1 MFENEYMVFQKVTF
15 ARLFSTSGTYFGF
28 ESDGKRFF
36 DVVAPGRPRIVQG
49 MTVIALVE
57 TPNGFEG
64 NGLLGWVDCDDG
76 SIACD
81 SALKHFCWFLAGAYF
96 AYMSP
101 LRAYDIIATPANAN
115 GVAWFV
121 AALFGFFALAS
132 LYLSVK
138 TLLIKRALVAVREL
152 IKGGFKP

>member
-1 MFENEYMVFQKVTF
+1 MVFQKVTF
-15 ARLFSTSGTYFGF
+15 TRLFPTSGTCFGF
-28 ESDGKRFF
+28 ESGGKRFF
-36 DVVAPGRPRIVQG
+36 DVVAPGRPRIVHG

-81 SALKHFCWFLAGAYF
+81 SALKHFCLFLAGAYF
-96 AYMSP
+96 VYMFP
-101 LRAYDIIATPANAN
+101 LRAYDIFSPANAN
-115 GVAWFV
+115 GLAWFV
-121 AALFGFFALAS
+121 AALFGLFALVS

-152 IKGGFKP
+152 IEGGFKP

>member
-1 MFENEYMVFQKVTF
+1 MVFQKVTF
-15 ARLFSTSGTYFGF
+15 TRLFPTSGTCFGF
-28 ESDGKRFF
+28 ESGGKRFF

-81 SALKHFCWFLAGAYF
+81 SALKHFCLFLAGAYF
-96 AYMSP
+96 VYMFP
-101 LRAYDIIATPANAN
+101 LRAYDIFSPANAN
-115 GVAWFV
+115 GLAWFV
-121 AALFGFFALAS
+121 AALFGLFALVS

>member
-1 MFENEYMVFQKVTF
+1 MVFQKVTF
-15 ARLFSTSGTYFGF
+15 TRLFPTSGTCFGF
-28 ESDGKRFF
+28 ESGGKRFF

-81 SALKHFCWFLAGAYF
+81 SALKHFCLFLAGAYF
-96 AYMSP
+96 VYMFP
-101 LRAYDIIATPANAN
+101 LRAYDIFSPANAN
-115 GVAWFV
+115 GLAWFV
-121 AALFGFFALAS
+121 AALFGLFALVS

-152 IKGGFKP
+152 IEGGFKP